1 MQAVV
6 TSPLV
11 LCSFFMEL
19 VIVPHGISCMS
30 RGLFQ
35 CLLWYGTLHI
45 PASSSWLRFHNWP
58 RKLKAQLLWRMLSIP
73 YIFFWHI
80 PLSTRSRWVLP
91 AFLFFCFRSPKPANA
106 FPSPVCLAFMF
117 FFTTAG
123 VGSLVSPYA
132 QCVSPFVV
140 VVRTTRHTAGVHRSQ
155 KRHVV
160 KCFPIWLCCF

>member
-19 VIVPHGISCMS
+19 VIVPHGSSCMS

-117 FFTTAG
+117 FYHGQASAVWSRLMLSVFPPLLLLLSGRHGTPQ
-123 VGSLVSPYA
+123 VSIA
-132 QCVSPFVV
+132 
-140 VVRTTRHTAGVHRSQ
+140 
-155 KRHVV
+155 V
-160 KCFPIWLCCF
+160 KNAMS